1 MPTTIYYFTGTGNSL
16 AVARQLAAELGE
28 TALVPIP
35 KALDPGEPV
44 RAPAGAVGFVFPVYV
59 LGLPKIVA
67 RFAERVDLTGAEYIF
82 CACTLA
88 ECGMTGAFADLEK
101 ILRRKQKSLDAAF
114 GVFMPQSHVHG
125 AEADPAARQELFRR
139 ASQKVT
145 EIASLIRERRTV
157 RDEEPRWNVRF
168 LRFFRPIFSLWP
180 GLGGN
185 GKFSVLP
192 TCSGCTTC
200 EKVCPVGNI
209 SMNDGKPLWH
219 HACEMCCA
227 CVNFCPKRAILV
239 KGEPEN
245 QGRYHHPDVT
255 IRDMLEQHGRK
266 PDLSSL
272 RKQYS

>member
-16 AVARQLAAELGE
+16 AIARQLAAELGE

-35 KALDPGEPV
+35 KALDAGEPV
-44 RAPAGAVGFVFPVYV
+44 RAPAGAVGFVVPVYV

-145 EIASLIRERRTV
+145 AIASLIRERRTV

-209 SMNDGKPLWH
+209 TMENKRPVWH
-219 HACEMCCA
+219 DDCEMCFA
-227 CVNFCPKRAILV
+227 CVNFCPRQSV
-239 KGEPEN
+239 RM
-245 QGRYHHPDVT
+245 GRNSGRDRHYHHPDIMV
-255 IRDMLEQHGRK
+255 RDMMEQHGRK
-266 PDLSSL
+266 PDLSAF
-272 RKQYS
+272 KKW